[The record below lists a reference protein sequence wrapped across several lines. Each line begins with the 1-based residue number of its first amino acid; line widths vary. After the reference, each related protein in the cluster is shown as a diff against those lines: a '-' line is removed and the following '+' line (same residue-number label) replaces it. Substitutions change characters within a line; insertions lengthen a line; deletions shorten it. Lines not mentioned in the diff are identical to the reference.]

1 MATATALL
9 FPWKETYN
17 VNIGIVDSQHRVL
30 VDLIN
35 ELHQAMMSRSGKEH
49 MGKILGNL
57 ISYTE
62 SHFKAEEGILLANQ
76 YPDFAAHKPEHER
89 FVATIKEYQTKFQK
103 NELGLTIEVMDFLK
117 KWLVEHI
124 MGVDKKYVPYLS
136 ARGVR

>member
-9 FPWKETYN
+9 FPWKDTYN
-17 VNIGIVDSQHRVL
+17 VNVGIVDSQHRVL

-35 ELHQAMMSRSGKEH
+35 ELHQAMMSRSGKEQ
-49 MGKILGNL
+49 MGKILANL
-57 ISYTE
+57 VSYTE

-76 YPDFAAHKPEHER
+76 YPDLANHKIEHER
-89 FVATIKEYQTKFQK
+89 FVKTIKEYQTKFQK

-124 MGVDKKYVPYLS
+124 MGVDKKYVPHLS
-136 ARGVR
+136 ARGVH